1 MNTTP
6 RLTIAELR
14 ALKQPSIKKP
24 FSYRDRH
31 LHNIR
36 LTLDNL
42 NVNHADE
49 YQFHPT
55 RKWKFD
61 IAIHEL
67 KIAIEY
73 EGIAGGRSRHTEIEG
88 YTQDCEKYNAAQILG
103 WIVLRFTAKNIKQAR
118 EVVIAAINSRG

>member
-1 MNTTP
+1 MNTTE
-6 RLTIAELR
+6 RLTVAEFR
-14 ALKQPSIKKP
+14 AIKKP
-24 FSYRDRH
+24 VRSFRYRDKH
-31 LHNIR
+31 LNFIR
-36 LTLDNL
+36 TELDAMK
-42 NVNHADE
+42 VNHADE
-49 YQFHPT
+49 YKFHPT

-73 EGIAGGRSRHTEIEG
+73 EGIAGGRSRHTEIVG
-88 YTQDCEKYNAAQILG
+88 YTGDCDKYNAAQILG